1 QHDPRLGGPRPVPVA
16 PGRVDRDA
24 VARPRGHVG
33 RGGRHDHH
41 LPRRAHQR
49 PARALRRVRGGR
61 RGSVAQD
68 LARHAARAARRPVHH
83 AHPPGDRHGA
93 GLPRA
98 LPVHRRRAEQRD
110 AHRAAAHLPLRL
122 PEQPRRR
129 LRGGDRAVAHARGR
143 PRGVLARLLPA
154 HPVLEHVMTL
164 SPTDNPSEIG
174 VVSQDSAATTDVAD
188 DAAGTAR
195 RAAEASRRRRE
206 AERRTARARR
216 RKALDGVEDRGA
228 LSEADW
234 RRPSVRW
241 GMGTTHVLL
250 LVVLVVAGLGPMLLL
265 AKYAVTPTQDIL
277 RTPMAVFPNGIAW
290 DNLDRAWNDVQVS
303 RYFLNTIW
311 LAVGSWA
318 SQILVATTG
327 GYALSVLRPRYGKVV
342 QALVLST
349 MFVPAIVL
357 LVPLYLTI
365 LDPPLLGRS
374 LINSFWAV
382 WLPAGASA
390 FNVLLVQRFFDS
402 LPREVF
408 EAARMDG

>member
-1 QHDPRLGGPRPVPVA
+1 
-16 PGRVDRDA
+16 
-24 VARPRGHVG
+24 
-33 RGGRHDHH
+33 
-41 LPRRAHQR
+41 
-49 PARALRRVRGGR
+49 
-61 RGSVAQD
+61 
-68 LARHAARAARRPVHH
+68 
-83 AHPPGDRHGA
+83 
-93 GLPRA
+93 
-98 LPVHRRRAEQRD
+98 
-110 AHRAAAHLPLRL
+110 
-122 PEQPRRR
+122 
-129 LRGGDRAVAHARGR
+129 
-143 PRGVLARLLPA
+143 
-154 HPVLEHVMTL
+154 MTL

-174 VVSQDSAATTDVAD
+174 VVSQDSAASADSTPAVPTDGT
-188 DAAGTAR
+188 GTAR
-195 RAAEASRRRRE
+195 RAAEASRSRRESERRRV
-206 AERRTARARR
+206 RARR

-234 RRPSVRW
+234 RRPSIRW
-241 GMGTTHVLL
+241 GMGSTHVLL
-250 LVVLVVAGLGPMLLL
+250 LVILVVAGLGPMLLL

-277 RTPMAVFPNGIAW
+277 RTPMAIFPNGIAW
-290 DNLDRAWNDVQVS
+290 DNLDKAWNDVQVS

-327 GYALSVLRPRYGKVV
+327 GYALSVLRPKYGKVV

-408 EAARMDG
+408 EAARMDGAGPYRLFWSIVLPMSKPIIGVVSVFAVIAAWKDFLWPLLVLKDPAIQPLSVRLPSIEASTDLGVFLAALAISTLIPVGLFLVFQRMFLQGAGLGGAVKG